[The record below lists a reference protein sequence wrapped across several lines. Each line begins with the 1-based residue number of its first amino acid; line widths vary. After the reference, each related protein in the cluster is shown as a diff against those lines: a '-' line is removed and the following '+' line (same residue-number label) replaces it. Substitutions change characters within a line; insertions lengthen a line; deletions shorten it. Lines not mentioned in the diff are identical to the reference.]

1 MLNGIELNQ
10 IYLVIILVGAIILLF
25 TEWIRI
31 DLTAILIIVALGL
44 TGVLDGDAALSGF
57 SSEPA
62 ILLASVF
69 VLNGAL
75 YHTGL
80 SERLGNWIKQLA
92 GNSLERAIGVV
103 MPSVALLSA
112 FTHHVTITGLML
124 PPMLKLARESEIPA
138 SKLLIPLSFAA
149 SLGTAITIIG
159 APAFLI
165 ADGLLRQAGQSGLG
179 IFSIAPIGLTISLV
193 GTIFFLLVAR
203 LLLPSRRG
211 DEENVDHF
219 RMEGYYTELVILP
232 DSPLIGKTIQEVEE
246 RQPTDF
252 KVSAWYR
259 NGRPRNRPY
268 GTKKTQ
274 AGDVLVIRTNPDKIA
289 TIENEPGIA
298 IQPLEKYRETVHTA
312 QESENG
318 KDKDELATRMVQSV
332 VAPRSEL
339 IGRTIGRINFL
350 ENYGVI
356 IVGVWRR
363 KGWLRTEL
371 SRVRLREGDVLVM
384 AGDTDSLQR
393 ISGDRSFL
401 MLVPFRGEPKPWYKA
416 RLAGAIMIATTVLA
430 TLNIIPLEIVFMT
443 GALVMILS
451 GCISAQQAYQSIDT
465 RIYVFI
471 AGAIPLGLAMQETG
485 TADLLAG
492 WLQGLVSGWGIF
504 WILLALF
511 LVTGLVTQIM
521 SDAGTT
527 ALFGPIAIA
536 LARGLNLAPE
546 PFVVT
551 VAMAAVTS
559 FFTPIGHHGNLLIYG
574 PGRYQ
579 FYDFVRV
586 GVPLTLIIAM
596 IVSFMAP
603 ILWPG

>member
-1 MLNGIELNQ
+1 MLNGIEASQ
-10 IYLVIILVGAIILLF
+10 IYLVLILVGAIVLLF

-31 DLTAILIIVALGL
+31 DLTAVLIIAALGL
-44 TGVLDGDAALSGF
+44 TGVLEPEAALSGF

-62 ILLASVF
+62 ILLATVF
-69 VLNGAL
+69 VMNGAL

-80 SERLGNWIKQLA
+80 SERMGNLIKQLA
-92 GNSLERAIGVV
+92 GRGLQRAIGVV
-103 MPSVALLSA
+103 MPAVALLSA

-124 PPMLKLARESEIPA
+124 PPLLKLSRETDIPA
-138 SKLLIPLSFAA
+138 SKLLIPMSFAA

-179 IFSIAPIGLTISLV
+179 IFSIAPIGLTISLA
-193 GTIFFLLVAR
+193 GTLFFLLVGR
-203 LLLPSRRG
+203 FLLPSHRG
-211 DEENVDHF
+211 DQDAVDHF
-219 RMEGYYTELVILP
+219 RMEGYYTELVLLP
-232 DSPLIGKTIQEVEE
+232 DSTLIGKTIQELEE
-246 RQPTDF
+246 GQTTNF

-274 AGDVLVIRTNPDKIA
+274 AGDVLVIRTDPDRIA
-289 TIENEPGIA
+289 TIEKEPGIA
-298 IQPLEKYRETVHTA
+298 LQPLEKYKETFPV
-312 QESENG
+312 QESENT
-318 KDKDELATRMVQSV
+318 KEDLSTRLVQSV

-339 IGRTIGRINFL
+339 IGRTIGRVDFL

-356 IVGVWRR
+356 VVGVWRR

-371 SRVRLREGDVLVM
+371 SRVKLREGDVLVM
-384 AGDTDSLQR
+384 AGDTEALKR
-393 ISGDRSFL
+393 ISENRSFL
-401 MLVPFRGEPKPWYKA
+401 MLVPFRGEPKPTYKS
-416 RLAGAIMIATTVLA
+416 RLAGAIMLVTTIIAA
-430 TLNIIPLEIVFMT
+430 LNILPLEIVLIT
-443 GALVMILS
+443 GALIMILS
-451 GCISAQQAYQSIDT
+451 GCISTQQAYQSIDS

-492 WLQGLVSGWGIF
+492 WLQGLVSGWDIH

-511 LVTGLVTQIM
+511 LVTGVVTQVM

-527 ALFGPIAIA
+527 ALFGPIALA
-536 LARGLNLAPE
+536 LARGLNLPPE

-574 PGRYQ
+574 PGGYQ
-579 FYDFVRV
+579 FGDFVKV
-586 GVPLTLIIAM
+586 GVPLTLIVAV
-596 IVSFMAP
+596 IVSLLAP

>member
-1 MLNGIELNQ
+1 MLNGIELDQ
-10 IYLVIILVGAIILLF
+10 IYLFVILVGAIVLLF

-31 DLTAILIIVALGL
+31 DLTAILIIVMLGL
-44 TGVLDGDAALSGF
+44 TGVLPPEGALSGF

-62 ILLASVF
+62 ILLAAVF
-69 VLNGAL
+69 VLNGAMF
-75 YHTGL
+75 HTGL

-92 GNSLERAIGVV
+92 GRSLERAIGVV

-165 ADGLLRQAGQSGLG
+165 ADGLLRQVGEDGLG
-179 IFSIAPIGLTISLV
+179 IFSIAPIGLALSLA
-193 GTIFFLLVAR
+193 GTIFFLLLGR

-211 DEENVDHF
+211 DEDSVDHF
-219 RMEGYYTELVILP
+219 RMEGYYTELVLLP
-232 DSPLIGKTIQEVEE
+232 DSAMIGKTVQELEE
-246 RQPTDF
+246 QPPMDF

-274 AGDVLVIRTNPDKIA
+274 AGDVLVIRTNPDRIA
-289 TIENEPGIA
+289 TIEHEPGVA
-298 IQPLEKYRETVHTA
+298 LQPLEKYRESFVA
-312 QESENG
+312 SQDGENG
-318 KDKDELATRMVQSV
+318 KSELATRLVQSV

-339 IGRTIGRINFL
+339 IGRSIGRINFL

-363 KGWLRTEL
+363 RGWLRTEL
-371 SRVRLREGDVLVM
+371 SRVKLREGDVLVM
-384 AGDTDSLQR
+384 TGDTDALQR
-393 ISGDRSFL
+393 ISDDRSFL
-401 MLVPFRGEPKPWYKA
+401 MLVPFRGEPKPMHKA
-416 RLAGAIMIATTVLA
+416 RLAGTIMIASTALA
-430 TLNIIPLEIVFMT
+430 ALNVVPVEIAFVT
-443 GALVMILS
+443 GALIMILS
-451 GCISAQQAYQSIDT
+451 GCISTQQAYQSIDT

-492 WLQGLVSGWGIF
+492 WLQGMVSGWAIH

-511 LVTGLVTQIM
+511 IVTGVITQIM

-536 LARGLNLAPE
+536 LARGLNLPPE

-586 GVPLTLIIAM
+586 GVPLTLIIAV

-603 ILWPG
+603 LLWPG

>member
-1 MLNGIELNQ
+1 MLSGFEWNQ
-10 IYLVIILVGAIILLF
+10 IYLFLILAGAIILLF

-31 DLTAILIIVALGL
+31 DLTAILIIVMLGL
-44 TGVLDGDAALSGF
+44 TNVLEPEAALSGF

-62 ILLASVF
+62 ILLATVF

-92 GNSLERAIGVV
+92 GTSLERAIGVV

-124 PPMLKLARESEIPA
+124 PPMLKLSRESGIPA

-165 ADGLLRQAGQSGLG
+165 ADGLLRQAGQAGLG
-179 IFSIAPIGLTISLV
+179 IFSIAPIGLTLSLA
-193 GTIFFLLVAR
+193 GTFFFLLLAR
-203 LLLPSRRG
+203 LLLPAHPG
-211 DEENVDHF
+211 DEESLDHF
-219 RMEGYYTELVILP
+219 RMEGYYTELVLLP
-232 DSPLIGKTIQEVEE
+232 DSALIGKTVQELEDF
-246 RQPTDF
+246 QPTDF

-274 AGDVLVIRTNPDKIA
+274 AGDVLVIRTSPDRIA
-289 TIENEPGIA
+289 TIEQEPGIA
-298 IQPLEKYRETVHTA
+298 IQPLEKYRESLATG
-312 QESENG
+312 QEGENG
-318 KDKDELATRMVQSV
+318 KDELATRLVQSV

-339 IGRTIGRINFL
+339 IGRTIGRVNFL

-384 AGDTDSLQR
+384 AGDTDALQR
-393 ISGDRSFL
+393 ISDDRSFL
-401 MLVPFRGEPKPWYKA
+401 MLVPFRGEPKPLHKA
-416 RLAGAIMIATTVLA
+416 RLAATIMIASTVLA
-430 TLNIIPLEIVFMT
+430 GLNVVPVEIAFLT
-443 GALVMILS
+443 GALIMVLT
-451 GCISAQQAYQSIDT
+451 GCISTQQAYQSIDT

-492 WLQGLVSGWGIF
+492 WLQGLVSSWGIF
-504 WILLALF
+504 WILLVLF
-511 LVTGLVTQIM
+511 IVTGLVTQIM

-579 FYDFVRV
+579 FGDFVRV
-586 GVPLTLIIAM
+586 GVPLTLIIAV

-603 ILWPG
+603 MLWPGS

>member
-1 MLNGIELNQ
+1 MFGGIEANQ
-10 IYLVIILVGAIILLF
+10 LYLVLVLLGAIILLF

-44 TGVLDGDAALSGF
+44 TGVLGPEGALSGF

-62 ILLASVF
+62 IILVAMF
-69 VLNGAL
+69 VLSGAL
-75 YHTGL
+75 LHTGL
-80 SERLGNWIKQLA
+80 SERLGNLIKLFA
-92 GNSLERAIGVV
+92 GKSFARIILVM

-112 FTHHVTITGLML
+112 FTGHVALTAIML
-124 PPMLKLARESEIPA
+124 PIILNISRENQIAP
-138 SKLLIPLSFAA
+138 SKLLIPMAFAA
-149 SLGTAITIIG
+149 SLGTAIAVIG
-159 APAFLI
+159 APAFLV
-165 ADGLLRQAGQSGLG
+165 ANGLLRQAGHSPLG
-179 IFSIAPIGLTISLV
+179 IFSIAPIGLVLSLT
-193 GTIFFLLVAR
+193 GALFFLVTGR
-203 LLLPSRRG
+203 FLLPDRQG
-211 DEENVDHF
+211 DDNSVDHF
-219 RMEGYYTELVILP
+219 RLDGYYTELVLLP

-246 RQPTDF
+246 QQPTEF

-259 NGRPRNRPY
+259 NNRPREKPY

-289 TIENEPGIA
+289 TIDKEPGVA
-298 IQPLEKYRETVHTA
+298 IQPLEKYRETFSSS
-312 QESENG
+312 QESETT
-318 KDKDELATRMVQSV
+318 KEDLSSRLVQSV

-339 IGRTIGRINFL
+339 IGKTIGRINFI

-384 AGDTDSLQR
+384 TGDPDSIRR
-393 ISGDRSFL
+393 ISEDRSFL
-401 MLVPFRGEPKPWYKA
+401 LLVPFRGEPKPAHRA
-416 RLAGAIMIATTVLA
+416 RLAGIIMILSILLA
-430 TLNIIPLEIVFMT
+430 AFSVVPVEVAFLT

-451 GCISAQQAYQSIDT
+451 GCISTQQAYQSIDA
-465 RIYVFI
+465 RIYIFI

-485 TADLLAG
+485 TANLLAG
-492 WLQGLVSGWGIF
+492 WLQGLVSGWEIH

-511 LVTGLVTQIM
+511 LVTGLVTQVM

-536 LARGLNLAPE
+536 LARSLDLPPE

-579 FYDFVRV
+579 FSDFVRV
-586 GVPLTLIIAM
+586 GVPLTLIVAV
-596 IVSFMAP
+596 IVSVLAP
-603 ILWPG
+603 MLWPG

>member
-1 MLNGIELNQ
+1 MFSGIELNQ
-10 IYLVIILVGAIILLF
+10 LYLFLILIGSVILLF
-25 TEWIRI
+25 TEWIRL
-31 DLTAILIIVALGL
+31 DLTAILIIVMLSL
-44 TGVLDGDAALSGF
+44 TGVLAPEDALSGF

-80 SERLGNWIKQLA
+80 SERLGSWIKQLA
-92 GNSLERAIGVV
+92 GKSLERAIGVV

-124 PPMLKLARESEIPA
+124 PPLLKLSRESDIPA

-149 SLGTAITIIG
+149 SLGTTITIIG

-165 ADGLLRQAGQSGLG
+165 ADGLLKQAGQSGLG
-179 IFSIAPIGLTISLV
+179 IFSIAPIGLVLSLT
-193 GTIFFLLVAR
+193 GTVFFLLLGR
-203 LLLPSRRG
+203 FLLPAHQG
-211 DEENVDHF
+211 DEDSTDHF
-219 RMEGYYTELVILP
+219 RMEGYYTELVLLP

-259 NGRPRNRPY
+259 NDRPRNRPY
-268 GTKKTQ
+268 GSKKTQ
-274 AGDVLVIRTNPDKIA
+274 EGDVLVIRTNPDKLA
-289 TIENEPGIA
+289 TIEQERGIA
-298 IQPLEKYRETVHTA
+298 LRPLEKYKEILLPS
-312 QESENG
+312 QENENN
-318 KDKDELATRMVQSV
+318 KEDLSSRLVQSV

-339 IGRTIGRINFL
+339 IGRTIGRIDFVQ
-350 ENYGVI
+350 NYGVI

-384 AGDTDSLQR
+384 TGDPESLKR
-393 ISGDRSFL
+393 ISENQSFL
-401 MLVPFRGEPKPWYKA
+401 MLVPFRGEPKPLHKA
-416 RLAGAIMIATTVLA
+416 WLAATIMLLSTAIAA
-430 TLNIIPLEIVFMT
+430 LNIIPVEIALLT

-451 GCISAQQAYQSIDT
+451 GCISTQQAYQSIDT

-471 AGAIPLGLAMQETG
+471 AGAIPLGLAMQLTG
-485 TADLLAG
+485 TANLLAG
-492 WLQGLVSGWGIF
+492 WLEGLVAGWDIH
-504 WILLALF
+504 WILMALF
-511 LVTGLVTQIM
+511 LTAGVITQVM
-521 SDAGTT
+521 SDAATT

-536 LARGLNLAPE
+536 LAQGLNLRPE

-559 FFTPIGHHGNLLIYG
+559 FFTPIGHHGNLLVYG
-574 PGRYQ
+574 PGHYQ
-579 FYDFVRV
+579 FSDFVRV
-586 GVPLTLIIAM
+586 GVPLTFAVAI
-596 IVSFMAP
+596 IVSLMAP
-603 ILWPG
+603 LLWPG

>member
-1 MLNGIELNQ
+1 M
-10 IYLVIILVGAIILLF
+10 
-25 TEWIRI
+25 
-31 DLTAILIIVALGL
+31 
-44 TGVLDGDAALSGF
+44 
-57 SSEPA
+57 
-62 ILLASVF
+62 
-69 VLNGAL
+69 
-75 YHTGL
+75 
-80 SERLGNWIKQLA
+80 
-92 GNSLERAIGVV
+92 
-103 MPSVALLSA
+103 
-112 FTHHVTITGLML
+112 
-124 PPMLKLARESEIPA
+124 
-138 SKLLIPLSFAA
+138 SFAA

-165 ADGLLRQAGQSGLG
+165 ADGLLRQAGQAGLG

-193 GTIFFLLVAR
+193 GTIFFLLVGR
-203 LLLPSRRG
+203 FLLPSHRS
-211 DEENVDHF
+211 DQDSADHF
-219 RMEGYYTELVILP
+219 RMEGYYTELVLLT
-232 DSPLIGKTIQEVEE
+232 DSTLVGKTIQELEE
-246 RQPTDF
+246 VQTTEF

-274 AGDVLVIRTNPDKIA
+274 AGDVLVIRTDPDRIA
-289 TIENEPGIA
+289 TIEKEPGVA
-298 IQPLEKYRETVHTA
+298 IQPLEKYKETFPL
-312 QESENG
+312 QEGENN
-318 KDKDELATRMVQSV
+318 KEDLATRLVQSV

-339 IGRTIGRINFL
+339 IGKTIGRVDFL

-371 SRVRLREGDVLVM
+371 SQVKLREGDVLVM
-384 AGDTDSLQR
+384 AGDTEALKR
-393 ISGDRSFL
+393 ISENQSFL
-401 MLVPFRGEPKPWYKA
+401 MLVPFRGEPKPRHKA
-416 RLAGAIMIATTVLA
+416 RLAGIIMIATTA
-430 TLNIIPLEIVFMT
+430 MAAMNILPIEIVLMT
-443 GALVMILS
+443 GALMMILS
-451 GCISAQQAYQSIDT
+451 GCISTAQAYQSIDS

-492 WLQGLVSGWGIF
+492 WLQGLVSGWAIH

-511 LVTGLVTQIM
+511 LVTGVVTQVM

-536 LARGLNLAPE
+536 LARGLNLPPE

-559 FFTPIGHHGNLLIYG
+559 FFTPIGHHGNLLIYA
-574 PGRYQ
+574 PGGYQ
-579 FYDFVRV
+579 FGDFVKV
-586 GVPLTLIIAM
+586 GVPLTLIVAV